1 MCRNL
6 LVIFC
11 LLSISATAQTN
22 RYFVFFKD
30 KVGTPFTISQPE
42 AFLSA
47 KSIARRQHQQISI
60 TETDLP
66 VNPAYV
72 QQLKDNGVAT
82 YFTSRWWNGVLVEVD
97 ATTSINITAFP
108 FVDEVLLVAP
118 GKKFSNGRTKRMKR
132 IQDTTDQPLANAT
145 QLIQLGIPAMH
156 TDGYKGEGISI
167 AIFDSGFQGVNV
179 TAPFSLLNIDNR
191 IKQAFNFVSNTSNV
205 FVADDHGTEVLS
217 VMAAYTEGTYV
228 GGAYKA
234 DYYLYLTEDI
244 SSEYRIEE
252 FNWTFA
258 AEKADSAGVQIINSS
273 LGYNEFDDESM
284 NYTKNQ
290 LDGLRAYITR
300 AARMAIERG
309 IIVVVSAGN
318 EGGNSWQLVTPPA
331 DAEGIIAVGS
341 ITAGGSRSG
350 FSSVGPTEDDRIKP
364 DVVALGSGTSV
375 IRASGNIGTTSGT
388 SLASPLVAS
397 LAAGVWQAYPEFT
410 AQEIYEVLTQSA
422 SQATT
427 PDNFLGY
434 GIPNFEAVVNYLKE
448 PEPLHTWLIYP
459 NPVVGNQL
467 NIQLDEIVNPVRV
480 TVFDSKGSR
489 VSEASLQ
496 INWQNNPFKYDIA
509 NLLPGLYFVR
519 VQSGSRQGT
528 FRVMKQ

>member
-1 MCRNL
+1 MP
-6 LVIFC
+6 I
-11 LLSISATAQTN
+11 
-22 RYFVFFKD
+22 
-30 KVGTPFTISQPE
+30 
-42 AFLSA
+42 
-47 KSIARRQHQQISI
+47 
-60 TETDLP
+60 
-66 VNPAYV
+66 
-72 QQLKDNGVAT
+72 
-82 YFTSRWWNGVLVEVD
+82 
-97 ATTSINITAFP
+97 
-108 FVDEVLLVAP
+108 
-118 GKKFSNGRTKRMKR
+118 
-132 IQDTTDQPLANAT
+132 
-145 QLIQLGIPAMH
+145 
-156 TDGYKGEGISI
+156 
-167 AIFDSGFQGVNV
+167 
-179 TAPFSLLNIDNR
+179 
-191 IKQAFNFVSNTSNV
+191 
-205 FVADDHGTEVLS
+205 
-217 VMAAYTEGTYV
+217 
-228 GGAYKA
+228 
-234 DYYLYLTEDI
+234 
-244 SSEYRIEE
+244 
-252 FNWTFA
+252 
-258 AEKADSAGVQIINSS
+258 
-273 LGYNEFDDESM
+273 
-284 NYTKNQ
+284 
-290 LDGLRAYITR
+290 
-300 AARMAIERG
+300 
-309 IIVVVSAGN
+309 
-318 EGGNSWQLVTPPA
+318 
-331 DAEGIIAVGS
+331 GIIAVGS
-341 ITAGGSRSG
+341 VTAGGSRSG